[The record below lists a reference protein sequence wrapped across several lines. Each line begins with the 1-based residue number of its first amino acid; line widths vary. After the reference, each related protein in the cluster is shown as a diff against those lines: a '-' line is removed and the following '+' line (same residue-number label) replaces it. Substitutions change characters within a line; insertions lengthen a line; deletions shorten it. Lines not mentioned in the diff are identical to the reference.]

1 MLREAFE
8 RGEDI
13 HTRTAAEV
21 LGKDPAT
28 LTRSERDVAKM
39 VNFGIIYGISS
50 FGLAENLE
58 IPRDEAQAYIDTYL
72 ARFPRVQEFIARTIA
87 QAAADGY
94 VTTLLGRRR
103 PIPELRASN
112 RQTRSLGE
120 RLAVNT
126 VMQGT
131 AADVIKVAMIRT
143 HDRLRAEGR
152 SRPPRAPGAR
162 RAAARG
168 ARHRGDAASRSS
180 CARRWSAPTRSTRR
194 SRSRSGVGRQLGRRE
209 VVSRWPTD
217 ARVARA
223 AGSRRRRA
231 VRIVGLFGRYTP
243 RSPMANRPTEST
255 PMSTMEVPV
264 LEDGVWITGP
274 DGELIPDYDAT
285 FPTINEGE
293 VVHGTVVRV
302 DKDEVLVDIGYKSEG
317 VIPVSELSIR
327 RSVNP
332 ADEVS
337 VGEEIDALVMQKEDA
352 EGRLIL
358 SKKRARFELAWKAI
372 EAAAESGEAVNG
384 RVIEVVKGGL
394 ILDLGVRG
402 FLPASLVDIRR
413 VQDLEEFTG
422 KELRC
427 KVIELNRSRNN
438 VVLSRRAVLEDER
451 KEMRQAILDRLNP
464 GDVVDG
470 QISNIVDFG
479 AFVDL
484 DGMDGLIH
492 ISELSWSHVNH
503 PSEVLEIGQTVK
515 VKVLDIDRERQ
526 RISLGLKQTQSD
538 PWQQVLEHY
547 HEEDVVEGRVTK
559 VVTFGAFVEILP
571 GVEGLVHI
579 SELAQ
584 HHVENPREVVSQG
597 DPVNVLILEIDGD
610 RRRLSLSLKRVEE
623 GAEPLPRADGG
634 ESVHLTPNLRLSEEA
649 FPAGTSSADRR
660 RRDVRR
666 RRRGGRARADG
677 ERSRSMPTR
686 SSWPP
691 RPSRPRRSRS
701 SWPRRPWSPTRSPS
715 SWPRRPWSPRRSP
728 RSSPRRRSRPTRP
741 VTPKRPPSSPTRR
754 SPPTSSRSSWRRR
767 QSWPRRSRSSWPR
780 RPSSPTPLRCEL
792 LEEAVVEE
800 AVAEELAEEA
810 VVEEAVAEE
819 LAEEAVPRSPTKTL
833 PPRRIAAPDRGRD
846 HGWDRCGEEHR
857 ARGVPRARGRHG
869 VERRDRPSPPRAPI
883 STCGRRSSRASA
895 RAILGD
901 DGVPDRARSR
911 RSCSTTPRR
920 SRSSRRC
927 CIRSSRASTSIW
939 REQLA
944 ALDDP
949 PRSASPRCR
958 CSTSRAERRA
968 STASS

>member
-1 MLREAFE
+1 
-8 RGEDI
+8 
-13 HTRTAAEV
+13 
-21 LGKDPAT
+21 
-28 LTRSERDVAKM
+28 
-39 VNFGIIYGISS
+39 
-50 FGLAENLE
+50 
-58 IPRDEAQAYIDTYL
+58 
-72 ARFPRVQEFIARTIA
+72 
-87 QAAADGY
+87 
-94 VTTLLGRRR
+94 
-103 PIPELRASN
+103 
-112 RQTRSLGE
+112 
-120 RLAVNT
+120 
-126 VMQGT
+126 
-131 AADVIKVAMIRT
+131 
-143 HDRLRAEGR
+143 
-152 SRPPRAPGAR
+152 
-162 RAAARG
+162 
-168 ARHRGDAASRSS
+168 
-180 CARRWSAPTRSTRR
+180 
-194 SRSRSGVGRQLGRRE
+194 
-209 VVSRWPTD
+209 
-217 ARVARA
+217 
-223 AGSRRRRA
+223 
-231 VRIVGLFGRYTP
+231 
-243 RSPMANRPTEST
+243 MANDTIESSVSALET
-255 PMSTMEVPV
+255 PV
-264 LEDGVWITGP
+264 LEDGVWIIGP
-274 DGELIPDYDAT
+274 DGELVPDYDAT

-337 VGEEIDALVMQKEDA
+337 VGEEIDALVMTKEDA

-372 EAAAESGEAVNG
+372 ESAAESGEAVNG

-413 VQDLEEFTG
+413 VQDLDEFLG

-547 HEEDVVEGRVTK
+547 SEDDVVEGRVTK

-623 GAEPLPRADGG
+623 GAEPLPRADGA

-649 FPAGTSSADRR
+649 FPTGAPTEGEAAAAAQPAD
-660 RRDVRR
+660 D
-666 RRRGGRARADG
+666 
-677 ERSRSMPTR
+677 P
-686 SSWPP
+686 
-691 RPSRPRRSRS
+691 
-701 SWPRRPWSPTRSPS
+701 
-715 SWPRRPWSPRRSP
+715 
-728 RSSPRRRSRPTRP
+728 
-741 VTPKRPPSSPTRR
+741 
-754 SPPTSSRSSWRRR
+754 
-767 QSWPRRSRSSWPR
+767 
-780 RPSSPTPLRCEL
+780 
-792 LEEAVVEE
+792 EAVSDVAVPAEPETDAEPVIEAEPAVEAEAQTAVEPDAAAEPELEATTESVAVPEAE
-800 AVAEELAEEA
+800 AVTEPEAPAPADEPVAEA
-810 VVEEAVAEE
+810 VSDEIVADEPAAEATDETV
-819 LAEEAVPRSPTKTL
+819 
-833 PPRRIAAPDRGRD
+833 
-846 HGWDRCGEEHR
+846 
-857 ARGVPRARGRHG
+857 
-869 VERRDRPSPPRAPI
+869 
-883 STCGRRSSRASA
+883 
-895 RAILGD
+895 
-901 DGVPDRARSR
+901 
-911 RSCSTTPRR
+911 
-920 SRSSRRC
+920 
-927 CIRSSRASTSIW
+927 
-939 REQLA
+939 
-944 ALDDP
+944 
-949 PRSASPRCR
+949 
-958 CSTSRAERRA
+958 
-968 STASS
+968 